1 MGRVYVCNGARLTCS
16 MGSSVSML
24 VVLPNRKILLDGQ
37 PQANIMDHKPMVNI
51 MPFGLCRSLAN
62 PTVAAATAAHHGVL
76 TPMPCVPNTSMPWP
90 NGEKKLLLK
99 QFPALCQDCKLTCAW
114 AGTISIVHCGQGMGQ
129 GAFPLTKEDIAGS
142 EPVAPNQSL
151 QPDEIVLKDAYWEK
165 DGMKIRLLPHQK
177 KVKLIL
183 VLGFKHHDNSNYDK
197 KKAEFRL
204 KVLIPGTVFPQ
215 YKEILVIKGSDLLKP
230 TIELDKNGNYL
241 YPIENFTSDLSEVKG
256 SDLNEVG

>member
-129 GAFPLTKEDIAGS
+129 GAFPLSKENVEGEMQSMDRLFIHWETTKVNVDEKTRLL
-142 EPVAPNQSL
+142 VKSL
-151 QPDEIVLKDAYWEK
+151 DKKRTSASFNIVDAKTNVVLKQISVQLSDGEGYSDYIQIPKEWE
-165 DGMKIRLLPHQK
+165 
-177 KVKLIL
+177 
-183 VLGFKHHDNSNYDK
+183 
-197 KKAEFRL
+197 A
-204 KVLIPGTVFPQ
+204 
-215 YKEILVIKGSDLLKP
+215 KEIRAVE
-230 TIELDKNGNYL
+230 T
-241 YPIENFTSDLSEVKG
+241 
-256 SDLNEVG
+256 

>member
-16 MGSSVSML
+16 MGSSVSMF

-76 TPMPCVPNTSMPWP
+76 TPMPCIPNTSSPWL

-114 AGTISIVHCGQGMGQ
+114 AGIISIVHCGQGMGQ
-129 GAFPLTKEDIAGS
+129 GAFPLSKNDVEGEMRSMDRLFIKWDTNTTDVGEK
-142 EPVAPNQSL
+142 VFLRVKSL
-151 QPDEIVLKDAYWEK
+151 
-165 DGMKIRLLPHQK
+165 
-177 KVKLIL
+177 
-183 VLGFKHHDNSNYDK
+183 DK
-197 KKAEFRL
+197 KRTSATLNIIDSSTNETL
-204 KVLIPGTVFPQ
+204 KQ
-215 YKEILVIKGSDLLKP
+215 VIV
-230 TIELDKNGNYL
+230 T
-241 YPIENFTSDLSEVKG
+241 LSEGEGCSEYIQIPKEWGAKIIYVI
-256 SDLNEVG
+256 EA